1 MLATKSQKR
10 AFFQH
15 NESTLNVPINRSSSV
30 FYFLE
35 SNAVSTQIHFMN
47 YWLEKRNNK
56 DILLKITLRKM

>member
-1 MLATKSQKR
+1 MLVNKSQKK

-35 SNAVSTQIHFMN
+35 SNAVST
-47 YWLEKRNNK
+47 
-56 DILLKITLRKM
+56 